1 MTDMGLEP
9 GPGPNGD
16 KSGSSRRGGRLGP
29 AALFVVIGLVALPAV
44 VVVRSRPAPA
54 VAEPPAAVPVTIGTA
69 EKKDVP
75 LYLTGP
81 GTVTPNASVKITS
94 RVDGTIQQIAFTEGQ
109 DVRKGQLLA
118 LIDPRPYQAVL
129 DAAKAKLQQDQAGLA
144 NAQLILTRYATL
156 QKNGFSTEENLDTQK
171 SLVAQYQAGIT
182 GDEAAISAAE
192 TNLSYTRIEAPI
204 DGRTGLRLVDE
215 GNVVRGADATAIV
228 VLTQLKPITIIAP
241 MPEASRPALT
251 AALARGTVVADAVSK
266 ADGSVIAAGKLTVID
281 NAIDPASG
289 TLKVRALFDNGD
301 LALWPGQFLD
311 LRVTLDVA
319 RGTTT
324 VPSSAIQR
332 GEGGLFVYRVG
343 SDNRVTAQSVTAG
356 TIGGG
361 VAVITS
367 GLAPGDRVATS
378 GQFRL
383 APGVSVVDSPAA
395 AGSQQ
400 PAAPSGAGKTT
411 GTGEG

>member
-1 MTDMGLEP
+1 MADTDPESP
-9 GPGPNGD
+9 AKQAKD
-16 KSGSSRRGGRLGP
+16 QSASWRRA
-29 AALFVVIGLVALPAV
+29 AALGVIGLLALTAV
-44 VVVRSRPAPA
+44 VVIRSRPVPV
-54 VAEPPAAVPVTIGTA
+54 VAEPSPAVPVTIGTA
-69 EKKDVP
+69 EKMDVP
-75 LYLTGP
+75 LYLTAP

-94 RVDGTIQQIAFTEGQ
+94 RVDGTIQQIAFIEGQ

-118 LIDPRPYQAVL
+118 LIDPRPYQAAL

-144 NAQLILTRYATL
+144 NALLILTRYATL

-192 TNLSYTRIEAPI
+192 TSLSYTRIEAPI
-204 DGRTGLRLVDE
+204 DGRTGLRLADE

-266 ADGSVIAAGKLTVID
+266 AGSVIASGKLTVID

-311 LRVTLDVA
+311 LRITLDVA
-319 RGTTT
+319 RGATT

-332 GEGGLFVYRVG
+332 GENRLFVYRVG
-343 SDNRVTAQSVTAG
+343 PDNRVAAQSVTTG
-356 TIGGG
+356 SIGGG

-367 GLAPGDRVATS
+367 GLAPGDRVVTS

-395 AGSQQ
+395 AGSQ
-400 PAAPSGAGKTT
+400 PPSAPPGAGNTT

>member
-1 MTDMGLEP
+1 MADTDSDP
-9 GPGPNGD
+9 PAQPAKNQR
-16 KSGSSRRGGRLGP
+16 KSWLRA
-29 AALFVVIGLVALPAV
+29 AALGVIGLLVLAAV
-44 VVVRSRPAPA
+44 VVNRSRPAPV
-54 VAEPPAAVPVTIGTA
+54 VAEPPPAVPVTIGTA

-75 LYLTGP
+75 LYLTAP

-118 LIDPRPYQAVL
+118 LVDPRPYQAAL

-144 NAQLILTRYATL
+144 NAQLILSRYATL
-156 QKNGFSTEENLDTQK
+156 QKSGFSTEENLDTQK
-171 SLVAQYQAGIT
+171 TLVAQYQAGIT

-192 TNLSYTRIEAPI
+192 TSLSYTRIEAPI

-228 VLTQLKPITIIAP
+228 VLTQLTPITIIAP

-251 AALARGTVVADAVSK
+251 AALARGAVVADAISK

-311 LRVTLDVA
+311 LRVTIDVA
-319 RGTTT
+319 RGATT

-343 SDNRVTAQSVTAG
+343 PDNRVTAQSVRTG
-356 TIGGG
+356 SIGGG

-367 GLAPGDRVATS
+367 GLAPGDRVVTS

-383 APGVSVVDSPAA
+383 APGVGVVDASAA

-400 PAAPSGAGKTT
+400 PAAPLGPVQTT

>member
-1 MTDMGLEP
+1 MADTDPEP
-9 GPGPNGD
+9 PAEQAQD
-16 KSGSSRRGGRLGP
+16 QSTSRRRA
-29 AALFVVIGLVALPAV
+29 AALGAIALVVIVLLALTAVAAM
-44 VVVRSRPAPA
+44 RSRPAPV
-54 VAEPPAAVPVTIGTA
+54 VAEPPPAVPVTIGTA

-75 LYLTGP
+75 LYLTAP

-118 LIDPRPYQAVL
+118 LIDPRPYQAAL

-156 QKNGFSTEENLDTQK
+156 QKSGFSTEENLDTQK

-204 DGRTGLRLVDE
+204 DGRAGLRLVDE

-228 VLTQLKPITIIAP
+228 TITQLKPITIIAP

-251 AALARGTVVADAVSK
+251 AALARGPVVADAVSK
-266 ADGSVIAAGKLTVID
+266 ADGSVVASGKLAVID

-311 LRVTLDVA
+311 LRITLDVA
-319 RGTTT
+319 GGATT

-332 GEGGLFVYRVG
+332 GENGLFVYRVG
-343 SDNRVTAQSVTAG
+343 PDNSVAAQSVTTG
-356 TIGGG
+356 SIGGG

-367 GLAPGDRVATS
+367 GLEPGDRVATS

-383 APGVSVVDSPAA
+383 APGVSVMDSPAA
-395 AGSQQ
+395 TGSQQ
-400 PAAPSGAGKTT
+400 PAAPLGAGKTT